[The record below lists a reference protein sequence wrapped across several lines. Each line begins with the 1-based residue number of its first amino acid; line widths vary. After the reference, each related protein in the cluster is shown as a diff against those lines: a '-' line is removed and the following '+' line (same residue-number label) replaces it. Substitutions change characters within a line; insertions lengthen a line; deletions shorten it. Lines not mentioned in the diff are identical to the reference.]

1 MALTP
6 RVAFSHPRRISRER
20 RRVHFS
26 DHTGCELTLTHSG
39 VPRMA
44 DTLVRSGGES
54 DSIGCFLHVRG
65 HCLEAAAIE
74 SSFAIVSGES
84 CSAAAWRFSRRC
96 LTEDVPGIS
105 RIFGAR

>member
-1 MALTP
+1 MAEINHLIGIKEIT
-6 RVAFSHPRRISRER
+6 RRGLSGEAA
-20 RRVHFS
+20 
-26 DHTGCELTLTHSG
+26 GCELTLTHSG

-44 DTLVRSGGES
+44 DTLVRSGDES